1 MKDCAMTIQTFA
13 TWDWSS
19 PTGEKSI
26 CERERET
33 QPPQTFKPRAK
44 KAKNAKRKTERER
57 QKQNRTLFALEAE
70 TTTAVAEMENIFMMI
85 ISDG

>member
-1 MKDCAMTIQTFA
+1 MRDDDPNFCHLGLEFS
-13 TWDWSS
+13 D
-19 PTGEKSI
+19 GEKSI